1 MDMGGAE
8 EGAGEMYGKNNM
20 EIYNSICKIAS
31 QWEFAV
37 WLRELKQELCDNPE
51 GWDGEGEGRE
61 VQGGGDMGVP
71 MADSCWCLTE
81 NHKIL

>member
-8 EGAGEMYGKNNM
+8 EGAGEMYGESNM

-37 WLRELKQELCDNPE
+37 
-51 GWDGEGEGRE
+51 
-61 VQGGGDMGVP
+61 
-71 MADSCWCLTE
+71 
-81 NHKIL
+81 